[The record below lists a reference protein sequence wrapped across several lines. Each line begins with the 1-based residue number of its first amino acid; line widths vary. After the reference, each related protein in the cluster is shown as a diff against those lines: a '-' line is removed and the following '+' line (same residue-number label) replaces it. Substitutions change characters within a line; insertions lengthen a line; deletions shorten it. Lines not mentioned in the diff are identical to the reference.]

1 MRRAGPEHWE
11 TYRDLRI
18 TSLIDSPRA
27 FWTTYATAARWSE
40 EEWRDRLGWPTL
52 FAYAPLSPDPDQP
65 PAPVGL
71 VSLWRAPETPEGDIV
86 LIQMWVASWVRGRG
100 VTDLLM
106 QTAVEAAREDGWDRV
121 VLKVVEGNDRA
132 MGAYRRLGFVRT
144 GRTARMPWDESV
156 TEVEMVLELAPET
169 LDPPPGDAGGD
180 EDCGG

>member
-1 MRRAGPEHWE
+1 AARPQPRSASSTTTRSGPPSSRRWRPRRRVPHSSVGSNRPSKRPDHRDLPGLHVRRAGPEHWE

-40 EEWRDRLGWPTL
+40 EEWRDRLGWPTW

-106 QTAVEAAREDGWDRV
+106 QTAVEAAR
-121 VLKVVEGNDRA
+121 
-132 MGAYRRLGFVRT
+132 
-144 GRTARMPWDESV
+144 
-156 TEVEMVLELAPET
+156 
-169 LDPPPGDAGGD
+169 
-180 EDCGG
+180 